1 MLIGFKRGGV
11 IDVDIDIITSS
22 IGAVFTLIPILLI
35 VFVFR
40 WIRLMY
46 LNSEE
51 QLKQNEKIIRLLE
64 EIKEKH

>member
-1 MLIGFKRGGV
+1 MEYNIVGMFF
-11 IDVDIDIITSS
+11 
-22 IGAVFTLIPILLI
+22 ALIPVLLV

-64 EIKEKH
+64 EIKEKNEK

>member
-1 MLIGFKRGGV
+1 MNM
-11 IDVDIDIITSS
+11 DIITSS
-22 IGAVFTLIPILLI
+22 IGTFFALIPILLI

-51 QLKQNEKIIRLLE
+51 QLKQNEKIIKLLE
-64 EIKEKH
+64 EIKQQNKK

>member
-1 MLIGFKRGGV
+1 M
-11 IDVDIDIITSS
+11 VDNVGIFFS
-22 IGAVFTLIPILLI
+22 LIPVLLI

-64 EIKEKH
+64 EIKQQN

>member
-1 MLIGFKRGGV
+1 M
-11 IDVDIDIITSS
+11 DIITSS
-22 IGAVFTLIPILLI
+22 IGTFFALIPILLI

-51 QLKQNEKIIRLLE
+51 QLKQNEKIIKLLE
-64 EIKEKH
+64 EIKQQNKK

>member
-1 MLIGFKRGGV
+1 MLINFKWKGL
-11 IDVDIDIITSS
+11 IDIIISS
-22 IGAVFTLIPILLI
+22 IGVVFTLIPILLI

-64 EIKEKH
+64 EIKEKNEK

>member
-1 MLIGFKRGGV
+1 MVAYDMVGMFL
-11 IDVDIDIITSS
+11 S
-22 IGAVFTLIPILLI
+22 LIPVLLI

-64 EIKEKH
+64 EIKEKNEK